1 MRPFLPEIQE
11 FVRHTHIDVLHEI
24 ERYVPLDFEIHGHQA
39 ERRRIRLLALGL
51 ELPEDTLV
59 NIHNYHEKNN
69 SYCGSSFS
77 ENEGGESIPIMI

>member
-1 MRPFLPEIQE
+1 MNNKSHPEAVRPFLPEIQE

-39 ERRRIRLLALGL
+39 EGRRIRLLALGL
-51 ELPEDTLV
+51 ELPEDSLV

-69 SYCGSSFS
+69 SYCESSFFR
-77 ENEGGESIPIMI
+77 E